1 MRCFAVIAALMTLSA
16 GTAGAESLLDT
27 SKRDGFAIIE
37 HGDPDMAVA
46 FKRAREKLPEFL
58 KLALTPRPAT
68 QGFAVKIGIPYGNR
82 NDAEFFWISP
92 FEPRS
97 DKYVGRINNTPRLA
111 KTVKFGQVVEFA
123 ETEIVDWLYLED
135 GKMIGNYTTC
145 ALLKREPPQQATAFM
160 KQYGLSC
167 DP

>member
-1 MRCFAVIAALMTLSA
+1 MRCFAAIAALVTLSIGIA
-16 GTAGAESLLDT
+16 DAESLIDK
-27 SKRDGFAIIE
+27 SKRDGIAMVE
-37 HGDPDMAVA
+37 RGDPDMAA
-46 FKRAREKLPEFL
+46 AYKIARETLPDFL
-58 KLALTPRPAT
+58 KLAREPRPT
-68 QGFAVKIGIPYGNR
+68 TKGFAVKVPIPYGDR

-92 FEPRS
+92 FEPRA

-111 KTVKFGQVVEFA
+111 KTVKLGQVIEFT

-145 ALLKREPPQQATAFM
+145 ALLKREPPQQAAAFM